1 MVAFSFQNV
10 SPSAATVDGLPFPRT
25 YTTELR
31 WYLLA
36 RTMQQPPRVAGTS
49 MVSRV
54 PKGHGILSYNGRT
67 TVIPGISLA
76 EVASP
81 TVSERTATKTWASNP
96 ILRVATHPKAMVW
109 SGNGTSAFM
118 CGYPIAKDVAV
129 RVCYINPL
137 ELE

>member
-1 MVAFSFQNV
+1 MITSTTPAIRNFNPPVSPGLIGGNLKGPFNLFAENKFSSIGLLAMVAFSFQNV

-54 PKGHGILSYNGRT
+54 PKGHGILSYNG
-67 TVIPGISLA
+67 
-76 EVASP
+76 
-81 TVSERTATKTWASNP
+81 
-96 ILRVATHPKAMVW
+96 
-109 SGNGTSAFM
+109 
-118 CGYPIAKDVAV
+118 
-129 RVCYINPL
+129 
-137 ELE
+137 